1 MARFKKKKK
10 KHITGL
16 LLPPSHPLTPCL
28 FRRYGH
34 FCPKN
39 FLTAVLEAEQ
49 FTSPKNVSA
58 AIRLRGLQLFR
69 CGVNGLVPL
78 ALLFG
83 HNLTGGHS
91 LNEDIK
97 AFCLICYIYFI
108 PSESFSK
115 VFIVYILSYDGE

>member
-1 MARFKKKKK
+1 MSN
-10 KHITGL
+10 L
-16 LLPPSHPLTPCL
+16 LLPPSHPLTQCL
-28 FRRYGH
+28 FRHYGH

-58 AIRLRGLQLFR
+58 AIRLRNLWLFR

-91 LNEDIK
+91 LIEDIE
-97 AFCLICYIYFI
+97 AFGLMC
-108 PSESFSK
+108 
-115 VFIVYILSYDGE
+115 